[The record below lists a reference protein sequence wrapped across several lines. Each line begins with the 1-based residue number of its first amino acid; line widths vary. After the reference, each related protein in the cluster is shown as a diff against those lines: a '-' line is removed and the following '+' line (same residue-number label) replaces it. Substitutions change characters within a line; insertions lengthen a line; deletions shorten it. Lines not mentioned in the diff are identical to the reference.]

1 MTEWHGDDGDGGTPN
16 APVFGWMWPEKV
28 PGGGPNTETGL
39 PLVWITQ
46 QVVEPQD
53 GRTGRRCVYCYD
65 PEDDPAGDF
74 ALGSGADYYNEAM
87 SCDWRTER
95 RVECFPAAE
104 VLYLHASRLG
114 NAMADDDLTYVY
126 SYDRCEGNYWD
137 SVAAGAK
144 FPRPEERLSIA
155 ERAFAHC
162 RVAAEAGIAESCYKL
177 GTSCATV
184 EGAIRTRIRRTSGI
198 AGPTTWG
205 KATLPC
211 TGEALP
217 CGWGRRTRKAR
228 AAPRA
233 SRRQR
238 AGTLAP
244 WPGFPLPC
252 VKGSRGIATPS
263 RTPRRALRERS
274 RRFRGST
281 KGTTS
286 KHRTMLLA
294 RHNLCPSCHQKGE
307 GEL

>member
-74 ALGSGADYYNEAM
+74 ALGAGADYYNEAM

-95 RVECFPAAE
+95 RVECFQAAE

-126 SYDRCEGNYWD
+126 SYDRCEGKYWD

-252 VKGSRGIATPS
+252 VKGSRGIAAPS